1 MTSRRDRARG
11 LLADLGD
18 FRRRLIRVLVVL
30 VAGAVFGFL
39 YSPRLIELMLQPV
52 GELIYLAP
60 SEAFM
65 VHVRV
70 ALATGFVI
78 ALPYALTSLAA
89 FAGRRIPKTARRQLY
104 LVLALG
110 LVLFVAGTAFAATV
124 VVPGVLAFFMSF
136 ASDKVKP
143 LLDLSNYV
151 GFVFGTVI
159 PFGLVFQLPL
169 TIAALARVGVLSPD
183 TLVRNRR
190 IVILIIF
197 IVAAILTPPD
207 AVSQLL
213 MAGPLFVLFEL
224 GIVLARLAW
233 RRRAPS
239 AIDDSV
245 GEN

>member
-1 MTSRRDRARG
+1 M
-11 LLADLGD
+11 ADLGD
-18 FRRRLIRVLVVL
+18 FRRRLIRVLLVL
-30 VAGAVFGFL
+30 AAGAVFGFA

-65 VHVRV
+65 VHIRV

-78 ALPYALTSLAA
+78 ALPYALASLAA
-89 FAGRRIPKTARRQLY
+89 FAGRRLPRSTRRQLY
-104 LVLALG
+104 LVLGLG
-110 LVLFVAGTAFAATV
+110 LALFVAGTLFAATV

-143 LLDLSNYV
+143 LLDLGNYI

-190 IVILIIF
+190 VVILIIF
-197 IVAAILTPPD
+197 VVAAILTPPD

-233 RRRAPS
+233 RRRGPQTS
-239 AIDDSV
+239 ADDV
-245 GEN
+245 GNH